1 MAYYLTQWK
10 YPQAAIKAMVDNP
23 QDREE
28 AARKLMEGFGGTLH
42 HFFFSFGRYD
52 GLTIAEFPD
61 DESMAA
67 ALMTVAAAGGVVA
80 LETSKLLTSEE
91 AQNAM
96 RRAHETASGYKPAQT

>member
-1 MAYYLTQWK
+1 MAFYLTQWK

-23 QDREE
+23 QDREVVV
-28 AARKLMEGFGGTLH
+28 RKLMEGLGGTLH
-42 HFFFSFGRYD
+42 QFYFSFGRYD

-67 ALMTVAAAGGVVA
+67 ALMTVAAVGGAVA
-80 LETSKLLTSEE
+80 LETSKLLTSKE

-96 RRAHETASGYKPAQT
+96 RRAHDSSTGYTPAQS